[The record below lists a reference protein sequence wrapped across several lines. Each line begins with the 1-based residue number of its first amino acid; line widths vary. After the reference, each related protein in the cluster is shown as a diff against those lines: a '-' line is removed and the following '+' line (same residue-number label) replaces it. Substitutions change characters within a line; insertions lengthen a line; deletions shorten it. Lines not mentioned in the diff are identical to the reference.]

1 MGIHETVLALPVA
14 FGLAFAAPAQGVPD
28 CAAIA
33 AALAATEGYDVTIPP
48 AGPEQGWCVLDGTIL
63 RSRTPGWP
71 NLSAQRLRLKPAATG
86 IEVDLTGLR
95 IAPRLG
101 DRAVDDRVRAL
112 VRLQTIDL
120 RLRVLHDPATD
131 VLTLSETQIDLS
143 GGSRLRLEAEI
154 GSADLSLA
162 SLAGG
167 VVTRARIEW
176 RNDGHLP
183 RPVMELAGE
192 GLAGEGLAGASGTAA
207 VDAAR
212 VALSAL
218 VASLPGAAVDDDT
231 RDALDAVV
239 AALPQGRGLLTL
251 DFVSKD
257 GIGAARLGLAALTDD
272 PLTARTLAGL
282 LEGATISASWQ
293 PGLVP

>member
-1 MGIHETVLALPVA
+1 MKVHAIVLALPMA
-14 FGLAFAAPAQGVPD
+14 FGLALAAPAQGVPD
-28 CAAIA
+28 CAALAAMLA
-33 AALAATEGYDVTIPP
+33 AAEGYEVTIPP
-48 AGPEQGWCVLDGTIL
+48 AGPDDGWCVLDGATL

-71 NLSAQRLRLKPAATG
+71 NLSAQRFRLKPLATG
-86 IEVDLTGLR
+86 IEVDLAGLR
-95 IAPRLG
+95 ITPRLG

-112 VRLQTIDL
+112 MRLQTIDL
-120 RLRVLHDPATD
+120 RLRALHDPAAD
-131 VLTLSETQIDLS
+131 ILSLSETQIDFS
-143 GGSRLRLEAEI
+143 GGSRLRLQAGI
-154 GSADLSLA
+154 RGADLSLA
-162 SLAGG
+162 SLAGAA
-167 VVTRARIEW
+167 VTRARVEW

-192 GLAGEGLAGASGTAA
+192 GLAEASGEAA

-212 VALSAL
+212 AALSAL
-218 VASLPGAAVDDDT
+218 VSALPGAAVDDAS
-231 RDALDAVV
+231 RDALDAAV

-272 PLTARTLAGL
+272 PLSAKTLVGL
-282 LEGATISASWQ
+282 LEGATISAAWQ